1 MNGRPALSGRSGNLL
16 RDIAGLI
23 WPRGCAGCDRPD
35 DVLCPQCRALMS
47 MTVER
52 PLAGRGGAVSASCGV
67 YRGPVRHAI
76 LSWKDHG
83 DVECDGPFAVLLA
96 DLAVR
101 CGAAVSGTPLTLVPA
116 PSSTTS
122 MRRRGR
128 AHMCDLTSR
137 TARELRRRG
146 YDVRC
151 VPLLRNGAVGGK
163 SVETT
168 GASQRGE
175 RIRGRI
181 GVVGAADTRIE
192 GLVYLTD
199 DIVTTGST
207 LRQCVAALADA
218 GIGVAGALTLASV
231 PERGDADAA
240 GWPGMTMP

>member
-1 MNGRPALSGRSGNLL
+1 MTLL
-16 RDIAGLI
+16 RDVAGLL

-35 DVLCPQCRALMS
+35 EVLCARCRALMS

-52 PLAGRGGAVSASCGV
+52 PLAGREGAASASCGV

-76 LSWKDHG
+76 LSWKDH
-83 DVECDGPFAVLLA
+83 DDAECDGPFAVLLA

-101 CGAAVSGTPLTLVPA
+101 CGAADGGAPLTLVPA
-116 PSSTTS
+116 PSSTAS

-128 AHMCDLTSR
+128 AHMRDLTSR

-146 YDVRC
+146 YDARC

-181 GVVGAADTRIE
+181 GVATAATGLE
-192 GLVYLTD
+192 GRVFLTD

-207 LRQCVAALADA
+207 LRQCVAALDAA
-218 GIGVAGALTLASV
+218 GIVVSGALTLASV
-231 PERGDADAA
+231 PERGDADTADGAFAA
-240 GWPGMTMP
+240 DTTMP